1 MVLLLTAPERLQ
13 INALLKRRTDP
24 EAGAVDEG
32 EWHRQITEALDELH
46 EADIADIIEQLPI
59 EERAILWGVLSPV
72 QIGEVLREVSDQLCD
87 QLIEITQTEDMVEAL
102 RLLDADDVAGLM
114 RELPKSHAARLMRL
128 AGLADNSEVRA
139 SLSFAEGTVGE
150 LMDFLPV
157 LAREDESVGD
167 ICGRLRTVAALPSH
181 CDKLFVVDKW
191 ERLSGVLPLKLLLIN
206 PPESLAGDVMVA
218 ENLHVFDTDDSVEE
232 ATSAFERYDL
242 ISAPVLN
249 DQRKVIGRITID
261 ELFDELHQA
270 RSRELLNSAGVQE
283 EEDLFAPVLHRFG
296 NRWRW
301 LFINLVAAFLIS
313 RVVGLFEGTI
323 VQLVALASLMP
334 IVAGMSGNI
343 GNQTATLT
351 VRALALGQI
360 NRGNWNQI
368 VRNEALTSILNGVVW
383 GGLVAI
389 FAYALYGRLDLAVV
403 LVLAMTLCFLSG
415 ATAGFAVPILMQ
427 RMGRDPALGT
437 TVVISAITDT
447 LGFLIFLGTAALFLI

>member
-1 MVLLLTAPERLQ
+1 MPVESVPRLQ
-13 INALLKRRTDP
+13 IDALLKQRTAADA
-24 EAGAVDEG
+24 ERINDEK
-32 EWHRQITEALDELH
+32 WRRQITDALEDLH
-46 EADIADIIEQLPI
+46 EADIADIIERSPMD
-59 EERAILWGVLSPV
+59 ERAALWGVLSSE
-72 QIGEVLREVSDQLCD
+72 QIAAVLPEVSDQLCD
-87 QLIEITQTEDMVEAL
+87 QLIEITQTEVMVDTL
-102 RLLDADDVAGLM
+102 RRMDTDDVAGLL
-114 RELPKSHAARLMRL
+114 RQLPKSHAARLMRL
-128 AGLADNSEVRA
+128 AGLADNNEVRA
-139 SLSFAEGTVGE
+139 SLSFAEGTVGV

-167 ICGRLRTVAALPSH
+167 ICGRLREMAELPSH
-181 CDKLFVVDKW
+181 CDKLFVVDNW
-191 ERLSGVLPLKLLLIN
+191 ERLSGVLPLKKLLVN
-206 PPESLAGDVMVA
+206 PPEARARDVMVA

-232 ATSAFERYDL
+232 ATGAFERYDL

-249 DQRKVIGRITID
+249 DQRKVIGRVTID
-261 ELFDELHQA
+261 ELFDELHQE
-270 RSRELLNSAGVQE
+270 RSRKLLNSAGVQE

-301 LFINLVAAFLIS
+301 LFINLIAAFLIS

-360 NRGNWNQI
+360 NRDNWNLI
-368 VRNEALTSILNGVVW
+368 IRNEALTSILNGVVW

-389 FAYALYGRLDLAVV
+389 FAYALYGRFDLSVV
-403 LVLAMTLCFLSG
+403 LVLAMALCFLSG
-415 ATAGFAVPILMQ
+415 ATAGFAVPIFMQ
-427 RMGRDPALGT
+427 RLGKDPALGT

-447 LGFLIFLGTAALFLI
+447 LGFLIFLGTAALFLT